1 MARGHHP
8 LLRHAAAVARRLPM
22 KGSHETTH
30 KQTLQFRMQSQ
41 ADTQLQQQ
49 LQGILRHTCHIH
61 WHTCLNSFGS
71 HAALV
76 AAISNLCFVTH
87 FEFVTVDVDQN
98 MVTKRPY
105 NWSPGL
111 SLNVFCTISRARPVG
126 MGLGAKFGRKHA
138 KDRKFV
144 MMGVWA
150 ATGPRDLSKRWG
162 GEAPHSLGWPPGSPG
177 PHRSPE

>member
-76 AAISNLCFVTH
+76 AAISNLRFVTH

-105 NWSPGL
+105 KLVSWVEFECVLHHFSSPTRWNG
-111 SLNVFCTISRARPVG
+111 SRGQVRPETCQ
-126 MGLGAKFGRKHA
+126 KQRFIKPCP
-138 KDRKFV
+138 
-144 MMGVWA
+144 
-150 ATGPRDLSKRWG
+150 TWG
-162 GEAPHSLGWPPGSPG
+162 GVCSKLPIECHSTWT
-177 PHRSPE
+177 

>member
-1 MARGHHP
+1 
-8 LLRHAAAVARRLPM
+8 M

-105 NWSPGL
+105 KLVSWVEFECVLHHFSSPTRWNG
-111 SLNVFCTISRARPVG
+111 SRGQVRSETCQG
-126 MGLGAKFGRKHA
+126 SEICHDGGLGGYGPKRSLQKVGGRSSPLFGMASGTPGAAPIPRMTRFRPLKFPKQFCSH
-138 KDRKFV
+138 V
-144 MMGVWA
+144 
-150 ATGPRDLSKRWG
+150 
-162 GEAPHSLGWPPGSPG
+162 
-177 PHRSPE
+177 